1 MGPHKKVFLLH
12 GSIFAVVGLVLDAV
26 RGKADHYW
34 WVDVIGT
41 YAAAALVALATHRLS
56 KRRVNKEELCTTEN
70 TDTECPKPSDA
81 FETEYG
87 LARHTPERRGAR

>member
-1 MGPHKKVFLLH
+1 MFLLY
-12 GSIFAVVGLVLDAV
+12 GTIFAVVGLVLDAV
-26 RGKADHYW
+26 RGNADYYW

-56 KRRVNKEELCTTEN
+56 KRRANKEKSCTTES

-81 FETEYG
+81 FETESG
-87 LARHTPERRGAR
+87 LARHTPERRDAR